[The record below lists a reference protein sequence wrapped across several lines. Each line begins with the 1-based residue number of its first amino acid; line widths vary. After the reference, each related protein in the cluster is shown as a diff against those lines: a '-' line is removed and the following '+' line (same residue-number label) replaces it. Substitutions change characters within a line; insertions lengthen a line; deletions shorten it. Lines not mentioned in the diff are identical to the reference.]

1 MAPSQTDGRSATPT
15 AVPTALP
22 ADALCSACDAAQF
35 RWESTADLEPLDQV
49 IGQDRAVEAVRF
61 GIEIQRPGFNVF
73 AHGPA
78 GTGKST
84 TVRHVLDAVATDRP
98 VPDDWCYVSNFD
110 SSHQPLAL
118 RLPPGGGARLRD
130 ALGQAVEGLL
140 VALPTLFESDA
151 YAVRR
156 DALADDFQ
164 ARSRSNFD
172 KLRAAAAERQ
182 IGVIQ
187 GDDGISIAP
196 LDGDAIMRPEVF
208 QALEPERRAAIEA
221 RLAET
226 QTDLEAAA
234 RAEQAIQR
242 EAEAAMAALEQ
253 AAARVEV
260 EVRLD
265 PVRAAFQDAPD
276 VLRFLDAVGNDILD
290 RLDLFQR
297 PEPDEPEADD
307 SVSAGPAPVRG
318 DLLAV
323 ARARWRTD
331 PRLRRYKVNVLIDH
345 GSDTAAPVIV
355 ERYPTLAGLVGR
367 IEHEQRFGAL
377 VTDFTLIK
385 PGALHRANGGF
396 LVIEAEELFK
406 QPRSWDALKRAL
418 RHGEIRFEAQQDESS
433 PMTTIMLDPAPIPLA
448 CKVVLI
454 GDSDLY
460 FNLYALDADFPELFK
475 VGAEFA
481 ASMPRT
487 SATVDLYARMIAT
500 IAAREGLLPFHRTA
514 VARVI
519 EHAARLAEDA
529 QRLSTYFLD
538 VADLVR
544 EADYWSQ
551 RSDRPRVDCQAV
563 EQAIVARVERAD
575 LARDRVLES
584 FARRIVLVAVTG
596 QAIGQVNGL
605 SVMARGN
612 FSFGVPMRITARVRM
627 GAGEVVD
634 IEREVELGGPVHSK
648 GVLTLAGFLGGR
660 YLPDDDLA
668 VAASLTFE
676 QSYTAVDGDSA
687 STAELYALLSALADV
702 PLRQSLAVT
711 GSMNQAG
718 EVQAIGGV
726 NEKIEGFFDV
736 CAQQGL
742 SGDQG
747 VLIPAANVQH
757 LMLRH
762 DVVAAVRAGRFHVY
776 PVRHVDE
783 GLALLS
789 GLPAGERSR
798 GGRFVTG
805 SFNRLVEDRL
815 ARFARRVRRHG
826 GGPPAEQARST

>member
-1 MAPSQTDGRSATPT
+1 MTIPHPDGRT
-15 AVPTALP
+15 AAPDETVSLP
-22 ADALCSACDAAQF
+22 ADALCSACDAKQF
-35 RWESTADLEPLDQV
+35 EWSTTVELEPLDQV

-61 GIEIQRPGFNVF
+61 GIEIQRLGFNVF

-78 GTGKST
+78 GSGKST
-84 TVRHVLDAVATDRP
+84 TVGHVLDVAARHRP

-110 SSHQPLAL
+110 SPHQPIAL

-164 ARSRSNFD
+164 ARSQANFER
-172 KLRAAAAERQ
+172 LRAAAAERQ

-196 LDGDAIMRPEVF
+196 LDGDEIMRPEAF
-208 QALEPERRAAIEA
+208 QALEPARRTAIEA

-226 QTDLEAAA
+226 QSDLEAAA

-242 EAEAAMAALEQ
+242 EAEAATAALEQ

-260 EVRLD
+260 DARLSTVRT
-265 PVRAAFQDAPD
+265 AFEDAPD
-276 VLRFLDAVGNDILD
+276 VVRFLEAVGKDVLD
-290 RLDLFQR
+290 RLDLFRR
-297 PEPDEPEADD
+297 PEAEAPASDDEA
-307 SVSAGPAPVRG
+307 ANGGGAPVRG
-318 DLLAV
+318 DLMAV
-323 ARARWRTD
+323 ARVRWRTD

-345 GSDTAAPVIV
+345 GGATAAPVIV
-355 ERYPTLAGLVGR
+355 ERYPTLASLVGR

-396 LVIEAEELFK
+396 LVIEADELFK
-406 QPRSWDALKRAL
+406 QPRSWDALKRAV

-454 GDSDLY
+454 GNSDLY
-460 FNLYALDADFPELFK
+460 FSLYALDADFPELFK

-487 SATVDLYARMIAT
+487 RQNVDLYARMIAT
-500 IAAREGLLPFHRTA
+500 IGMREDLLPFHRTA
-514 VARVI
+514 VARII

-544 EADYWSQ
+544 EADFWSRQ
-551 RSDRPRVDCQAV
+551 SAGAHV
-563 EQAIVARVERAD
+563 ERRHVERAIDARVERAD

-584 FARRIVLVAVTG
+584 YARRIVLVDVSGEAV
-596 QAIGQVNGL
+596 GQVNGL
-605 SVMARGN
+605 SVMTRGN

-634 IEREVELGGPVHSK
+634 IAREVELGGPVHSK
-648 GVLTLAGFLGGR
+648 GVLTLAGFLAGR

-687 STAELYALLSALADV
+687 SSAELYALLSALSGV

-711 GSMNQAG
+711 GSMNQTG

-726 NEKIEGFFDV
+726 NEKIEGYFDV
-736 CAQQGL
+736 CQQHGL
-742 SGDQG
+742 TGDQG
-747 VLIPAANVQH
+747 VLIPAANAQH

-762 DVVAAVRAGRFHVY
+762 DVVAAVRAGQFHVY
-776 PVRHVDE
+776 PVRQVDA
-783 GLALLS
+783 GIALLT
-789 GLPAGERSR
+789 GLPAGARDR
-798 GGRFVTG
+798 RGRFPAG
-805 SFNRLVEDRL
+805 SVNRLVEDRL
-815 ARFARRVRRHG
+815 ARFARRQRRRPDG
-826 GGPPAEQARST
+826 A